1 MMLRKRLR
9 PFHNDERG
17 TSTLEMGIV
26 LPVLFTIGLGM
37 FEFGNLIYSLH
48 LINSGVSDAARYA
61 AGRSSTSTDVVAD
74 TKSIA
79 MTGVKSGG
87 SYRFSWW
94 NNPSM
99 VTVTYRNVPNTLI
112 SGVKSYRGGDNI
124 VMVSVST
131 DVPYQALGFL
141 GYLGLGPITLHAQ
154 HEERLYGVR

>member
-1 MMLRKRLR
+1 MMLRKRLK

-37 FEFGNLIYSLH
+37 FEFGNLIYGLH
-48 LINSGVSDAARYA
+48 LINSGVRDAARYA
-61 AGRSSTSTDVVAD
+61 AGLSSTSTPVAD
-74 TKSIA
+74 IKSIA

-112 SGVKSYRGGDNI
+112 GGVKSYRGGDNI

-141 GYLGLGPITLHAQ
+141 GYLGLGSITLHAQ